1 MALNSL
7 VHRAF
12 SDGEIAPAL
21 SARADLPLYG
31 RALRTCRNFL
41 VQRHGGVANRS
52 GTTFVAEV
60 KNSGSSTWLLKFVYN
75 ATQTY
80 ILEVGEGYLRF
91 FRDGARILVS
101 GVSAW
106 SGATAYVV
114 GDLASSAGV
123 NYYCILAHTNHVP
136 PNATYWYALT
146 SDIFEIPTPFLANLH
161 LVRAVQDVN
170 VVTFTHQDYPPQE
183 LTRLADTTWTL
194 TPIVTAPSIAAPGSP
209 TATPGTA
216 GALNPVYQ
224 ITAVAAETFEESL
237 PSSGATCA
245 LAAEPTDLAPNAI
258 GWAAVSGASE
268 YKIYKDPL
276 GNGTFGYLG
285 TATGVTAFSDGG
297 FAPDFAL
304 TPPQARTLFASTNNY
319 PHTAAYYQQ
328 RRVFANAHAA
338 VATAWASRI
347 GFPSNF
353 SIRSPLQ
360 DDDAVT
366 WTLSGRQVQ
375 GIQHLLG
382 LKRLLMLTDG
392 GEWIVHG
399 DEAGVLTPSSIHPD
413 QDGFS
418 GAAAAPVPAVL
429 GSTVIY
435 TQYLSRVVRSLRF
448 AQAFDGFESTDLT
461 IFASHLFANTVV
473 RMDAALI
480 PYSIVWC
487 VRDDGVLLGLT
498 YLPELESYGWHRH
511 DTGASG
517 LFEDVC
523 VVPEGSEHAVYVLVH
538 RTIDGSEVR
547 YLERFA
553 PRVVPTDATL
563 EDQIFLDCSATQD
576 GVSSTSV
583 TGLDHLEGEEV
594 YAFADGLVQ
603 GPFTVVAGAITLT
616 TAAALVHV
624 GLRITAEI
632 ETLELDVA
640 GTDVRAKEKRIQS
653 LAAIVESS
661 VGGFYAGPDED
672 HLHRH
677 RREAWQPATGLL
689 SDQFEVNL
697 TSSFNKHGRTVIRH
711 VDPTPL
717 SILGVIPRFAVG
729 G

>member
-1 MALNSL
+1 MALEAI

-21 SARADLPLYG
+21 SARADLALYG

-52 GTTFVAEV
+52 GTQFVAEV
-60 KNSGSSTWLLKFVYN
+60 KDSSASTWLLKFVYN

-80 ILEVGEGYLRF
+80 VLELGEGYIRF
-91 FRDGARILVS
+91 FRDGERILVS

-106 SGATAYVV
+106 SGATTYNP
-114 GDLASSAGV
+114 GDLVDVAGT
-123 NYYCILAHTNHVP
+123 NYYAITESLNQTP
-136 PNATYWYALT
+136 PNGTYWYPLT
-146 SDIFEIPTPFLANLH
+146 DNIFEIPTPFLANLH

-170 VVTFTHQDYPPQE
+170 VVTLTHQDYPPQE
-183 LTRLADTTWTL
+183 LTRLADTQWTL
-194 TPIVTAPSIAAPGSP
+194 APIITQPSIEPPASP
-209 TATPGTA
+209 AATPGTA
-216 GALNPVYQ
+216 GALNPIYLV
-224 ITAVAAETFEESL
+224 TAVAAETFEESIASA
-237 PSSGATCA
+237 PATCA
-245 LAAEPTDLAPNAI
+245 LAAEPTDLAPNVI
-258 GWAAVSGASE
+258 TWTSVSGAVE
-268 YKIYKDPL
+268 YRVYKDPL
-276 GNGTFGYLG
+276 GNGTFGYIG
-285 TATGVTAFSDGG
+285 TATGVEQFNDGG
-297 FAPDFAL
+297 FAPAFDL
-304 TPPQARTLFASTNNY
+304 TPPQARSLFASANTY

-328 RRVFANAHAA
+328 RRVFANSHAQ
-338 VATAWASRI
+338 VATSWASRI

-366 WTLSGRQVQ
+366 WGLSGRQVQ
-375 GIQHLLG
+375 GIQHLVG

-418 GAAAAPVPAVL
+418 GSAAAPVPTVL
-429 GSTVIY
+429 GSTVIF

-448 AQAFDGFESTDLT
+448 NANFDGFESSDLT

-480 PYSIVWC
+480 PFSIVWC

-523 VVPEGSEHAVYVLVH
+523 VVPEGSEHSVYVLVN
-538 RTIDGSEVR
+538 RTVNGSTVR

-563 EDQIFLDCSATQD
+563 EDQIFLDCSITQLDTAT
-576 GVSSTSV
+576 TSV

-603 GPFTVVAGAITLT
+603 GPFTVDGGEITLT

-624 GLRITAEI
+624 GLRITAEL

-653 LAAIVESS
+653 MSAIVESS

-672 HLHRH
+672 HLHRQRH
-677 RREAWQPATGLL
+677 DTWLSATGLK

-697 TSSFNKHGRTVIRH
+697 TSAFNKHGRTVIRH

-717 SILGVIPRFAVG
+717 SILGLIPKFQVG